1 MLTKVGAD
9 KFLDLSLE
17 LPVIDVRSPGEYE
30 NGHIPGAYNI
40 PLFDDMERSVVG
52 KKYKQVNRK
61 AAIFAGLEFVGPKIT
76 SFVKQARKI
85 ARKDKILVHCWRGG
99 MRSETIAWLFRV
111 AGLKPYVLTGGYQA
125 YRKYIRE
132 KLSAKQK
139 MFILGGMTGCGK
151 TEILYEME
159 KQGQQVIDLECF
171 ANHKGSAFGALGQK
185 NQPSTEQ
192 FTNNL
197 FDAWKSLDADKT
209 VWIEDESKNIGSVTI
224 PDELYEKISKAPV
237 VVVEMGKKLRIKR
250 LVKEYSLFDP
260 QYLEQSIMKIQKRLG
275 GLNTQ
280 NCIKAVREKKFAKAI
295 DISLTYYDKAYRFG
309 LEKKKKRIVGS
320 YMAKDEAI
328 HVTTRNI
335 IDIAKKDLKLP
346 DSGL

>member
-99 MRSETIAWLFRV
+99 MRSENIAWLFRV

-159 KQGQQVIDLECF
+159 KQGQQVIDLECL

>member
-9 KFLDLSLE
+9 KFLDLSFE

-99 MRSETIAWLFRV
+99 MRSETIAWLFQV

-159 KQGQQVIDLECF
+159 KQGQQVIDLECL

-237 VVVEMGKKLRIKR
+237 VVVEMEKKLRIKR

-335 IDIAKKDLKLP
+335 IDIAKKDLKLT

>member
-1 MLTKVGAD
+1 MLTKAGAD

-30 NGHIPGAYNI
+30 KGHIPGAYNI

-76 SFVKQARKI
+76 SFVKQAQKI
-85 ARKDKILVHCWRGG
+85 ARKNKILVHCWRGG
-99 MRSETIAWLFRV
+99 MRSETIAWLFHV

-151 TEILYEME
+151 TEILYEMK
-159 KQGQQVIDLECF
+159 KQGQQVIDLEGL
-171 ANHKGSAFGALGQK
+171 ASHKGSAFGALGQK

-197 FDAWKSLDADKT
+197 FNAWKDIDADKT

-237 VVVEMGKKLRIKR
+237 VVVEKEKKLRIKR

-309 LEKKKKRIVGS
+309 LEKKKKRIVGY
-320 YMAKDEAI
+320 YMAKEEAI
-328 HVTTRNI
+328 NVTARNI
-335 IDIAKKDLKLP
+335 IDIEKKDLKLP